1 MDDGTT
7 LLLDLPG
14 LAVAEV
20 VLEEG
25 GGRVVHV
32 VTADESASACPSCGV
47 FSTSTKERRCTQ
59 PRDIPYGD
67 KPVRLIW
74 HKRRW
79 RCRERLCKRVT
90 FTECLPEVPSRARVT
105 SRCRRIAAARVG
117 DLCLSVAEVA
127 DEYGLSWP
135 TVQRA
140 VVDYAKKVLGEPA
153 PVTVLGIDETRRGRP
168 RWEQDDVTKK
178 WKLIDRWQTGFVD
191 IAGDQG
197 LLGQCLGRK
206 ASDVS
211 A

>member
-1 MDDGTT
+1 M
-7 LLLDLPG
+7 
-14 LAVAEV
+14 
-20 VLEEG
+20 
-25 GGRVVHV
+25 
-32 VTADESASACPSCGV
+32 
-47 FSTSTKERRCTQ
+47 
-59 PRDIPYGD
+59 
-67 KPVRLIW
+67 
-74 HKRRW
+74 
-79 RCRERLCKRVT
+79 T

-153 PVTVLGIDETRRGRP
+153 PVTVLRIDETRRGRP

-197 LLGQCLGRK
+197 LLGQCLGVRRLTCPHGWM
-206 ASDVS
+206 S
-211 A
+211 APRRLEPR